1 MPIYADRW
9 FEIYSKDNMHTPPSI
24 KPQINKSYTKT
35 SLTHSLQKSLK
46 FSDINNI
53 NNINNI
59 ENIIDICISAK

>member
-9 FEIYSKDNMHTPPSI
+9 FEIYSKDNMHTTPSI
-24 KPQINKSYTKT
+24 KPQINKSYMKT
-35 SLTHSLQKSLK
+35 SYTNATQKSLK
-46 FSDINNI
+46 FSDI